1 LKEEKMPDFNLI
13 KKLIDTLEERGLTAL
28 VVEEKDTKIEV
39 RKEGFPVSPTSGPG
53 AHVRPHVEPIAHA
66 PSAAPSEDDGLL
78 AITSPMVGTFYR
90 TPSPGAK
97 PFVEVGDMVKIGQVA
112 CIIEAM
118 KLFNEIES
126 EVAGKVEKILVE
138 NGQPVEYGQKLI
150 LIRKA

>member
-1 LKEEKMPDFNLI
+1 M
-13 KKLIDTLEERGLTAL
+13 IDLLEERGLTAL
-28 VVEEKDTKIEV
+28 VVEEKDQKIEV
-39 RKEGFPVSPTSGPG
+39 RKEGFSIPVAGPG
-53 AHVRPHVEPIAHA
+53 AHVRSHAEAAAPAAHA
-66 PSAAPSEDDGLL
+66 GTDKPAEDENLL

-90 TPSPGAK
+90 SPSPGAK
-97 PFVEVGDMVKIGQVA
+97 SFIEVGDNVKIGQVA

-126 EVAGKVEKILVE
+126 EVAGVVEKVLVE